1 MKLKKPK
8 KEEVKILVVDDETIV
23 ALDIKTT
30 LQKYG
35 YKVVGIAGSS
45 SEALRI
51 VKTEKPNLILM
62 DIMLKGQKDGIET
75 SEEINKIAD
84 IPIIFLTAYSDDNT
98 LERAKLV
105 EPYGYLIKPFDN
117 RELFTTI
124 EMSLYKH
131 SMEMS
136 IRESEESLAI
146 TLNSIGDGVI
156 STDEKGLVVRMNP
169 VAEKLTGWKL
179 DEAKGKHLEDIFKII
194 DATTRESLVNPVD
207 KVIKSGKVIGLSNH
221 TILISKSGKEIN
233 ISDSA
238 APIRDND
245 GEIRGVV
252 LVFSDVTESYKA
264 REEMQKSEEKFRALV
279 TQMQQGLAVHEVIT
293 DKKGKVVDYRF
304 LEINDSYE
312 KLTGLK
318 RKRIIGKTVREV
330 LPDIEEYW
338 IEKYGEV
345 ALTGVPITY
354 ENYVQDLN
362 NHYEVVAYRN
372 QPNQF
377 AVIVN
382 NITERKNTENKLRQN
397 QEILTDIFESVKEG
411 LTYATLKGKI
421 ISVNKALLEIL
432 ELNQEDVIG
441 ADLKVITKK
450 ILPVKSFIS
459 VLPKIVNVLNGT
471 DIEPFELEYKNKVLE
486 ISAVYNSNSE
496 RIIGV
501 FRDITERKRAQ
512 ERIGL
517 MASLLDLSP
526 ASVIVHDMNGNII
539 YANKKTLEMHGYTE
553 DQFLQLNLKD
563 IDTPESAELIEARI
577 KEIIKKGELK
587 FEVEHIKKDGTSFPL
602 LVNTRKAIWG
612 HKEVLLSVSTD
623 ITDRK
628 LAEQK
633 IRESEEKFRSYIE
646 NAPDAIMVVDRKG
659 NYLMANNAAAEMTGY
674 SIDEL
679 TRMHILDVT
688 HPDDH
693 VKGERHFK
701 NVVEKGEAIDEV
713 RYITKKGEVGY
724 WSVKAIKLDDDRFLG
739 FQSDI
744 TERKLAEKALFESEE
759 RFALAIDAS
768 EQGIWDWNLLTNHV
782 YFSPQWKKQIGY
794 EDSEI
799 INEFN
804 EWTDHLHPDD
814 RERCLSEVQSYL
826 QNPGKHFIIEFR
838 FRHKDGSYRWIHNKA
853 SSILGADGKVIR
865 MFGSHLDI
873 TERKLA
879 EAAIQLSES
888 KFNIAFHASP
898 VAMAIQDDNGLFI
911 DINLALIQL
920 TGYTREEIIGKP
932 GIELNLWADQN
943 QRNYVNSEFEKSR
956 VIKNFE
962 FQFRRKN
969 GNTGFGILSAEMIN
983 INGKSA
989 SLTTVI
995 DITERKSAESALSAS
1010 ESKFRSLV
1018 TSLNDIV
1025 YTLDNEQRHTG
1036 VFGEWITRNG
1046 LTPEY
1051 FIGRS
1056 SKDIFGEDASKIHE
1070 EANRKVLNGE
1080 NVIYEWSMDSH
1091 DFKKYYQT
1099 SVSPLRDSNGTIIGI
1114 VGVARDIS
1122 DLKMAE
1128 EKIRESE
1135 EKFRSIIQGLN
1146 DSITIIGSNGLILYQ
1161 SPAAIKLY
1169 GFTENE
1175 MIGKNLL
1182 DFIHPDDHELAR
1194 LEMSQ
1199 VLSNSNDFVPTVY
1212 RILKKDG
1219 SFAYLE
1225 TVGINMLNNNSVNGI
1240 VIVGRDVTER
1250 IKIDQELKNSELKY
1264 RTLVENL
1271 NEVVMLVDN
1280 DDRILFVNQK
1290 FEKLFGYTLDE
1301 VIGKIGYEFLLD
1313 KNDKHKIIDAINQ
1326 RKEKISSQYEA
1337 CFLTKNGERII
1348 FFVNGSPI
1356 YDASGNV
1363 IGSLG
1368 AMTDITERKRADEE
1382 LERTKILLNETIMQS
1397 PLPMVMVSA
1406 EDFKIKVV
1414 NKATEDFLLIKADDY
1429 LEKSLFDID
1438 VVWQEYTPEGIKVEV
1453 QELPL
1458 PRALQGLV
1466 THSKEMRLD
1475 RRDGTSVWQIA
1486 SGAPIFDSQGK
1497 LIAGLLIMLDITDR
1511 KRAEEELR
1519 ESEDRFSRA
1528 IAGTGAG
1535 LWDWDMVNNKVFY
1548 SPQWKS
1554 MLGYK
1559 DHEVENDFS
1568 GWKNLWHPE
1577 DGAKIE
1583 NAVSDYIQGKTE
1595 VYEIVHRLKH
1605 KDGSWHWILT
1615 RGDIHRDASG
1625 NPIRWV
1631 GTNIDITERKKIQDA
1646 LKEKEEKYSDLFNT
1660 MPNGY
1665 YRSTH
1670 DGYFVDANPAFIQML
1685 GYESLEELK
1694 SIYIP
1699 KDFFVQTSEREDILT
1714 SNPGFIS
1721 NVETYRLKRK
1731 DGKIIWVED
1740 NARYIKDESGNVIF
1754 NEGICKDI
1762 TDRKN
1767 AEDALRESEQ
1777 LFNTLAQVS
1786 PVGIFRTDPD
1796 GLTTYVNPTW
1806 SRLSGLSF
1814 DEALGNGWLN
1824 ALHPDD
1830 REKISHG
1837 WKNSTLENDVSV
1849 AEYRFL
1855 RPDGNILWVMG
1866 QAIPEFDSY
1875 NRIVGYVGTITDI
1888 TDRKHSEDAL
1898 RQSEEK
1904 FRAITEQTNS
1914 LISLTDAN
1922 GIITYASPSALEI
1935 FNYLPEEMVGRPF
1948 MDFLYEE
1955 DIQKAVNAFREAVD
1969 KIRVTKN
1976 LILRMK
1982 RKDGSIFYGELNGSD
1997 FHSGESRGS
2006 LVVIQDIS
2014 ERIKSDQALKL
2025 SEERFRV
2032 IAEKTGTIVYD
2043 RNLIT
2048 NKVHREGAIL
2058 EVLGYSKQEYNS
2070 FTVEQFNQLLHEE
2083 DRFRVIEG
2091 ESKLFENGG
2100 SLTQFYRLRHKD
2112 GNYVQI
2118 EDNSVVLTDEN
2129 GKGIRLLGSMKDITE
2144 RKLTEE
2150 ALRESEELHRKL
2162 LLTVP
2167 DLIVRTN
2174 LKGEII
2180 FVNEST
2186 LQTLGYVPKENLL
2199 GKNMLTFIAP
2209 KDKERANKNT
2219 KLMMERSLGI
2229 QEYTLV
2235 FEDGYEIISE
2245 VNGDVIVDSESNPI
2259 GMVYVVRDI
2268 TERKKAEENLR
2279 KLSHAVE
2286 QSQVSIVI
2294 TNKDGV
2300 IEYVNPKFC
2309 EVTGYS
2315 IEEVIGQN
2323 PRILK
2328 SGEWKPESYK
2338 GLWNNITTGRNWTGI
2353 FHNRKKNGE
2362 LFWESAHISPIKNES
2377 GFVTHFIAVK
2387 EDITEKVKAEE
2398 ELIRYREHLEEMVEE
2413 RTAQVNSQNIFLRTL
2428 IDTIPNPIFVKD
2440 TNGNYTDVNPA
2451 FEKLTGKS
2459 KEELLGANL
2468 DTVLEGRAK
2477 ELALETDEKLLKGE
2491 AVSIYEIEM
2500 KNASGAMVPFIV
2512 YKTAFGFS
2520 EGKPEGI
2527 LGLLVDISER
2537 KQMEEK
2543 TVLAL
2548 NREKE
2553 LNEMKTNFISM
2564 ASHEFRTP
2572 LTTILASADLVELY
2586 HQKWS
2591 AEKILNHIKKI
2602 QDSVN
2607 YMTTLLDDV
2616 LTLSRADRGKL
2627 KFSPDNLNLRELCNE
2642 IIKEISYQAGPTHH
2656 LLFDCKLSKDY
2667 YVLDRKLL
2675 TQILNNLL
2683 SNAVKFSPEGGNV
2696 SLNILEKEEK
2706 IEFIVSDEGLGI
2718 DQNDLNNIF
2727 EPFFRGKNVTDINGS
2742 GLGLNI
2748 VKNAVEL
2755 HGGHIKIESELN
2767 KGTKIMFTVKAV

>member
-8 KEEVKILVVDDETIV
+8 KEEIKILVVDDETIV
-23 ALDIKTT
+23 ALDIRNT

-35 YKVVGIAGSS
+35 YKVVGIAGNS
-45 SEALRI
+45 SEALKI
-51 VKTEKPNLILM
+51 VKSEKPNLILM

-131 SMEMS
+131 SMEVS
-136 IRESEESLAI
+136 IRESEENLAI

-156 STDEKGLVVRMNP
+156 STDEKGIVVRMNP
-169 VAEKLTGWKL
+169 VAQKLTGWKL
-179 DEAKGKHLEDIFKII
+179 DDARGKHLEEIFNII
-194 DATTRESLVNPVD
+194 DATTREPLVNPVD

-221 TILISKSGKEIN
+221 TILISKNGKEIN

-264 REEMQKSEEKFRALV
+264 RSEVQKSEEKFRALV

-304 LEINDSYE
+304 LEVNDSYE

-318 RKRIIGKTVREV
+318 RKRIIGKTVKEV

-338 IEKYGEV
+338 IEKFGEV
-345 ALTGVPITY
+345 AVSGVPITY
-354 ENYVQDLN
+354 ENYVKELDN
-362 NHYEVVAYRN
+362 YYEVVVYRN

-382 NITERKNTENKLRQN
+382 NITERKNTENKLKQN

-411 LTYATLKGKI
+411 LTYASLKGKI
-421 ISVNKALLEIL
+421 ISVNKALLDIL
-432 ELNQEDVIG
+432 ELKKEEVIG
-441 ADLKVITKK
+441 ADLKVIAKK
-450 ILPVKSFIS
+450 ILPVKSFVT
-459 VLPKIVNVLNGT
+459 VLPKIINILNGN
-471 DIEPFELEYKNKVLE
+471 DIEPFDLEYKNKVLE

-501 FRDITERKRAQ
+501 FRDVTERKRAQ

-517 MASLLDLSP
+517 MADLLDLSP
-526 ASVIVHDMNGNII
+526 ASVIVHDMNGDII
-539 YANKKTLEMHGYTE
+539 YANKRTLEMHGYTE
-553 DQFLQLNLKD
+553 DQFLKLNLKEID
-563 IDTPESAELIEARI
+563 IPESAELIESRI
-577 KEIIKKGELK
+577 KEINKKGELK
-587 FEVEHIKKDGTSFPL
+587 FEVGHMKKDGTSFPL
-602 LVNTRKAIWG
+602 LVNTKKARWG
-612 HKEVLLSVSTD
+612 EKDVLLSISTD
-623 ITDRK
+623 I
-628 LAEQK
+628 
-633 IRESEEKFRSYIE
+633 S
-646 NAPDAIMVVDRKG
+646 
-659 NYLMANNAAAEMTGY
+659 
-674 SIDEL
+674 
-679 TRMHILDVT
+679 
-688 HPDDH
+688 
-693 VKGERHFK
+693 
-701 NVVEKGEAIDEV
+701 
-713 RYITKKGEVGY
+713 
-724 WSVKAIKLDDDRFLG
+724 
-739 FQSDI
+739 
-744 TERKLAEKALFESEE
+744 ERKLAEEALRESEE

-768 EQGIWDWNLLTNHV
+768 EQGIWDWNLLTNQV
-782 YFSPQWKKQIGY
+782 YFSPQWKKMIGY
-794 EDSEI
+794 EDFEI
-799 INEFN
+799 KNEFY
-804 EWTDHLHPDD
+804 EWTDHLHPEEK
-814 RERCLSEVQSYL
+814 ERCLKEVQSYI

-853 SSILGADGKVIR
+853 ASILDSGGKVIR

-879 EAAIQLSES
+879 EAAIKLSES

-898 VAMAIQDDNGLFI
+898 VAMAIQDDNDIFI
-911 DINLALIQL
+911 DINQAFIKL
-920 TGYTREEIIGKP
+920 TGYLKEEVIGRP
-932 GIELNLWADQN
+932 GIELNLWIDQS
-943 QRNYVNSEFEKSR
+943 QRDYVTSEFEKNK
-956 VIKNFE
+956 VIKNYE
-962 FQFRRKN
+962 FQFRRKD
-969 GNTGFGILSAEMIN
+969 GTTGFGILSSEMID
-983 INGKSA
+983 INGIEA
-989 SLTTVI
+989 ALTTVI
-995 DITERKSAESALSAS
+995 DITERKSAESALAES

-1025 YTLDNEQRHTG
+1025 YTLDTQQRHTG
-1036 VFGEWITRNG
+1036 VFGEWVTRSG
-1046 LTPEY
+1046 LTPQF
-1051 FIGRS
+1051 FIGRTAR
-1056 SKDIFGEDASKIHE
+1056 DIFGDEASSIHE
-1070 EANRKVLNGE
+1070 KENLKVLNGE
-1080 NVIYEWSMDSH
+1080 SVVYEWSTASQNRKL
-1091 DFKKYYQT
+1091 FYQT
-1099 SVSPLRDSNGTIIGI
+1099 SLAPLRDSSGNILGI

-1122 DLKMAE
+1122 NLKIAE

-1146 DSITIIGSNGLILYQ
+1146 DSITIISSDGLIVYQ

-1175 MIGKNLL
+1175 MIGKNPL

-1194 LEMSQ
+1194 FEISQ
-1199 VLSNSNDFVPTVY
+1199 VFSNSNDFVPTVY

-1250 IKIDQELKNSELKY
+1250 IKIDQELKKSELKY

-1271 NEVVMLVDN
+1271 NEAVMLVDN
-1280 DDRILFVNQK
+1280 EDRILFVNKK
-1290 FEKLFGYTLDE
+1290 FEKLLGYTE
-1301 VIGKIGYEFLLD
+1301 NEIIGKIGYEFLLD
-1313 KNDKHKIIDAINQ
+1313 KKDKHKIIDAIQQ
-1326 RKEKISSQYEA
+1326 RKERKSGQYEA
-1337 CFLTKNGERII
+1337 CFLSKNGEQIT
-1348 FFVNGSPI
+1348 FLVNGSPVF
-1356 YDASGNV
+1356 DSNGNV

-1368 AMTDITERKRADEE
+1368 AMTDITERKKAAEE
-1382 LERTKILLNETIMQS
+1382 LERTKIQLKETIMQS
-1397 PLPMVMVSA
+1397 PLPMVLASA
-1406 EDFKIKVV
+1406 EDFKIKVI

-1429 LEKSLFDID
+1429 LEKSLMEID
-1438 VVWQEYTPEGIKVEV
+1438 VVWQEYTPEGNKVEA

-1458 PRALQGLV
+1458 PRALQGIV
-1466 THSKEMRLD
+1466 THSKEMRLE
-1475 RRDGTSVWQIA
+1475 RKDGSSVWQLA

-1497 LIAGLLIMLDITDR
+1497 LIAGLLVM
-1511 KRAEEELR
+1511 
-1519 ESEDRFSRA
+1519 
-1528 IAGTGAG
+1528 
-1535 LWDWDMVNNKVFY
+1535 
-1548 SPQWKS
+1548 Q
-1554 MLGYK
+1554 
-1559 DHEVENDFS
+1559 
-1568 GWKNLWHPE
+1568 
-1577 DGAKIE
+1577 
-1583 NAVSDYIQGKTE
+1583 
-1595 VYEIVHRLKH
+1595 
-1605 KDGSWHWILT
+1605 
-1615 RGDIHRDASG
+1615 
-1625 NPIRWV
+1625 
-1631 GTNIDITERKKIQDA
+1631 DITEHKLIQTA
-1646 LKEKEEKYSDLFNT
+1646 LKESEEKFRNLFNT

-1665 YRSTH
+1665 YRSTY
-1670 DGYFVDANPAFIQML
+1670 DGYIVDANPAFIQML
-1685 GYESLEELK
+1685 GYDSLEELK

-1699 KDFFVQTSEREDILT
+1699 TDIYVQTSEREDILT

-1740 NARYIKDESGNVIF
+1740 NARYIKDDTGKVIF

-1814 DEALGNGWLN
+1814 DEALGNGWIN
-1824 ALHPDD
+1824 AVHPDD

-1837 WKNSTLENDVSV
+1837 WKTSTLENDVSV

-1866 QAIPEFDSY
+1866 QAIPEFDSH

-1888 TDRKHSEDAL
+1888 TDRKLSEDAL

-1935 FNYLPEEMVGRPF
+1935 FDYLPEEMVGRPF
-1948 MDFLYEE
+1948 MEFLYEE
-1955 DIQKAVNAFREAVD
+1955 DIKKAVDAFREAVD
-1969 KIRVTKN
+1969 MIRVTKN

-2014 ERIKSDQALKL
+2014 ERIKSDDALRE
-2025 SEERFRV
+2025 SEERFRI

-2043 RNLIT
+2043 RDLVT
-2048 NKVHREGAIL
+2048 NNVHREGAIQ
-2058 EVLGYSKQEYNS
+2058 EVLGYSKEEYNS
-2070 FTVEQFNQLLHEE
+2070 LSVEQFNQLLHQE
-2083 DRFRVIEG
+2083 DRVKAVE
-2091 ESKLFENGG
+2091 EEAKLFDKGG
-2100 SLTQFYRLRHKD
+2100 NITQFYRLRHKN

-2118 EDNSVVLTDEN
+2118 EDNAIVLADKN
-2129 GKGIRLLGSMKDITE
+2129 GRGIRLLGSMKDITE
-2144 RKLTEE
+2144 RKHTEE

-2167 DLIVRTN
+2167 DLIIRTN
-2174 LKGEII
+2174 LKGDII
-2180 FVNEST
+2180 FVNESV

-2199 GKNMLTFIAP
+2199 GKNILTFISP
-2209 KDKERANKNT
+2209 KDKERAIKNT
-2219 KLMMERSLGI
+2219 NLMMEYSLGI

-2235 FEDGYEIISE
+2235 FEDGNAIIAE
-2245 VNGDVIVDSESNPI
+2245 VNGDMIVDSESNPI

-2294 TNKDGV
+2294 TNTDGV
-2300 IEYVNPKFC
+2300 IDYVNPKFC

-2315 IEEVIGQN
+2315 FEEAIGQN

-2328 SGEWKPESYK
+2328 SGEWKPETYK

-2362 LFWESAHISPIKNES
+2362 LFWESAHISPIKNEE

-2440 TNGNYTDVNPA
+2440 IYGNYTDVNPA

-2459 KEELLGANL
+2459 KDELLGANL
-2468 DTVLEGRAK
+2468 DTVLDGRAR
-2477 ELALETDEKLLKGE
+2477 ELAIDTDEKLIKGE
-2491 AVSIYEIEM
+2491 TISIYEVEV
-2500 KNASGAMVPFIV
+2500 KNAKGVMIPFIV
-2512 YKTAFGFS
+2512 YKAAFGYS
-2520 EGKPEGI
+2520 ESKPEGI
-2527 LGLLVDISER
+2527 MGLLVDISER

-2543 TVLAL
+2543 TILAL
-2548 NREKE
+2548 NRERE

-2586 HQKWS
+2586 HLKWP

-2642 IIKEISYQAGPTHH
+2642 IIKEISYQAGPSHH
-2656 LLFDCKLSKDY
+2656 LLYDCKLSKNN

-2683 SNAVKFSPEGGNV
+2683 SNAIKFSPEGGIV

-2706 IEFIVSDEGLGI
+2706 IQFIVSDEGLGI
-2718 DQNDLNNIF
+2718 DQNDLKNIF
-2727 EPFFRGKNVTDINGS
+2727 EPFFRGRNVADINGS
-2742 GLGLNI
+2742 GLGMNI
-2748 VKNAVEL
+2748 VKNAIEL
-2755 HGGHIKIESELN
+2755 HGGEIYIDSELN
-2767 KGTKIMFTVKAV
+2767 KGTKIIFTVKAV

>member
-23 ALDIKTT
+23 ALDIRNT

-35 YKVVGIAGSS
+35 YKVVGIAGNS
-45 SEALRI
+45 SEALKI
-51 VKTEKPNLILM
+51 VKSEKPNLILM

-131 SMEMS
+131 SMEVN
-136 IRESEESLAI
+136 IRESEENLAI

-156 STDEKGLVVRMNP
+156 STDEKGIVVRMNP
-169 VAEKLTGWKL
+169 VAQKLTGWKL
-179 DEAKGKHLEDIFKII
+179 DEARGKHLEEIFNII
-194 DATTRESLVNPVD
+194 DATTREPLVNPVD

-238 APIRDND
+238 APIRDYD
-245 GEIRGVV
+245 GEVRGVV

-304 LEINDSYE
+304 LEVNDSYE

-318 RKRIIGKTVREV
+318 RKRIIGKTVKEV

-338 IEKYGEV
+338 IEKFGEV
-345 ALTGVPITY
+345 AITGVPITY
-354 ENYVQDLN
+354 ENYVKELN
-362 NHYEVVAYRN
+362 NYYEVVVYRN

-382 NITERKNTENKLRQN
+382 NITERKNTENKLKQN
-397 QEILTDIFESVKEG
+397 QEILTDIVESVKEG
-411 LTYATLKGKI
+411 LTYASLKGKI
-421 ISVNKALLEIL
+421 ISVNKALLDIL
-432 ELNQEDVIG
+432 ELEKDEVIG
-441 ADLKVITKK
+441 ADLKVIAKK
-450 ILPVKSFIS
+450 ILPVKSFVT
-459 VLPKIVNVLNGT
+459 VLPKIINILNGN
-471 DIEPFELEYKNKVLE
+471 DIEPFDLEYKNKVLE

-526 ASVIVHDMNGNII
+526 ASVIVHDLNGNII

-553 DQFLQLNLKD
+553 EQFLKFNLKD
-563 IDTPESAELIEARI
+563 IDTPESAELIESRI
-577 KEIIKKGELK
+577 KEINKKGELT
-587 FEVEHIKKDGTSFPL
+587 FEVGHKKKDGTSFPL
-602 LVNTRKAIWG
+602 LVNTKKARWG
-612 HKEVLLSVSTD
+612 DKDVLLSVSTD
-623 ITDRK
+623 ITERK

-679 TRMHILDVT
+679 TRMNILDVT

-701 NVVEKGEAIDEV
+701 NVVGKGEAIDEV
-713 RYITKKGEVGY
+713 RYITKKGEVRY

-744 TERKLAEKALFESEE
+744 TERKLAEEALRESEE

-768 EQGIWDWNLLTNHV
+768 EQGIWDWNLLTNQV
-782 YFSPQWKKQIGY
+782 YFSSQWKKQIGY
-794 EDSEI
+794 EDFEI
-799 INEFN
+799 KNEFS

-826 QNPGKHFIIEFR
+826 QNPVKHFIIEFR

-853 SSILGADGKVIR
+853 ASILNSDGKVIR
-865 MFGSHLDI
+865 MFGAHLDF

-879 EAAIQLSES
+879 EAAIKLSES

-898 VAMAIQDDNGLFI
+898 VAMAIQDENDIFI
-911 DINLALIQL
+911 DINLAFIKL
-920 TGYTREEIIGKP
+920 TGYLKEEVIGRP
-932 GIELNLWADQN
+932 GLELNLWADLN
-943 QRNYVNSEFEKSR
+943 QRNYVNSEFERNR
-956 VIKNFE
+956 VVKNYE

-969 GNTGFGILSAEMIN
+969 GSTGFGILSSEMID

-995 DITERKSAESALSAS
+995 DITERKSAESALSES

-1018 TSLNDIV
+1018 TSLSDIV
-1025 YTLDNEQRHTG
+1025 YTLDTEQRHTG
-1036 VFGEWITRNG
+1036 VFGEWVTKSG
-1046 LTPEY
+1046 LTPQY
-1051 FIGRS
+1051 FIGRTAR
-1056 SKDIFGEDASKIHE
+1056 DIFGEEASSIHE
-1070 EANRKVLNGE
+1070 KENLKVLNGE
-1080 NVIYEWSMDSH
+1080 SVVYEWSMVSQDSKL
-1091 DFKKYYQT
+1091 FYQT
-1099 SVSPLRDSNGTIIGI
+1099 SLAPLRDSSGNILGI

-1122 DLKMAE
+1122 NLKLAE

-1135 EKFRSIIQGLN
+1135 EKFRN
-1146 DSITIIGSNGLILYQ
+1146 
-1161 SPAAIKLY
+1161 
-1169 GFTENE
+1169 
-1175 MIGKNLL
+1175 
-1182 DFIHPDDHELAR
+1182 
-1194 LEMSQ
+1194 
-1199 VLSNSNDFVPTVY
+1199 
-1212 RILKKDG
+1212 
-1219 SFAYLE
+1219 
-1225 TVGINMLNNNSVNGI
+1225 
-1240 VIVGRDVTER
+1240 
-1250 IKIDQELKNSELKY
+1250 
-1264 RTLVENL
+1264 
-1271 NEVVMLVDN
+1271 
-1280 DDRILFVNQK
+1280 
-1290 FEKLFGYTLDE
+1290 
-1301 VIGKIGYEFLLD
+1301 
-1313 KNDKHKIIDAINQ
+1313 
-1326 RKEKISSQYEA
+1326 
-1337 CFLTKNGERII
+1337 
-1348 FFVNGSPI
+1348 
-1356 YDASGNV
+1356 
-1363 IGSLG
+1363 
-1368 AMTDITERKRADEE
+1368 
-1382 LERTKILLNETIMQS
+1382 
-1397 PLPMVMVSA
+1397 
-1406 EDFKIKVV
+1406 
-1414 NKATEDFLLIKADDY
+1414 
-1429 LEKSLFDID
+1429 
-1438 VVWQEYTPEGIKVEV
+1438 
-1453 QELPL
+1453 
-1458 PRALQGLV
+1458 
-1466 THSKEMRLD
+1466 
-1475 RRDGTSVWQIA
+1475 
-1486 SGAPIFDSQGK
+1486 
-1497 LIAGLLIMLDITDR
+1497 
-1511 KRAEEELR
+1511 
-1519 ESEDRFSRA
+1519 
-1528 IAGTGAG
+1528 
-1535 LWDWDMVNNKVFY
+1535 
-1548 SPQWKS
+1548 
-1554 MLGYK
+1554 
-1559 DHEVENDFS
+1559 
-1568 GWKNLWHPE
+1568 
-1577 DGAKIE
+1577 
-1583 NAVSDYIQGKTE
+1583 
-1595 VYEIVHRLKH
+1595 
-1605 KDGSWHWILT
+1605 
-1615 RGDIHRDASG
+1615 
-1625 NPIRWV
+1625 
-1631 GTNIDITERKKIQDA
+1631 
-1646 LKEKEEKYSDLFNT
+1646 LFNT

-1665 YRSTH
+1665 YRSTRE
-1670 DGYFVDANPAFIQML
+1670 GYFVDANPAFIQML
-1685 GYESLEELK
+1685 GYSNLEELK
-1694 SIYIP
+1694 SVYIP
-1699 KDFFVQTSEREDILT
+1699 TDIFVHSVEREEILT
-1714 SNPGFIS
+1714 NNPGFIS
-1721 NVETYRLKRK
+1721 NVETYRLRRK

-1740 NARYIKDESGNVIF
+1740 NARYIKDETGNVIF

-1767 AEDALRESEQ
+1767 IEDALRESEQ

-1806 SRLSGLSF
+1806 IRLSGISF
-1814 DEALGNGWLN
+1814 EQAMGDGWIN
-1824 ALHPDD
+1824 AVHPDD
-1830 REKISHG
+1830 REKLSSG
-1837 WKNSTLENDVSV
+1837 WKFSTIENDVSV

-1855 RPDGNILWVMG
+1855 RPDGNIVWVMG
-1866 QAIPEFDSY
+1866 QAIPEFDSD

-1888 TDRKHSEDAL
+1888 TDRKQSEDAL

-1935 FNYLPEEMVGRPF
+1935 FNYLPEEMVGRHF
-1948 MDFLYEE
+1948 MEFLYEE

-2014 ERIKSDQALKL
+2014 ERIKSDEALRE
-2025 SEERFRV
+2025 SEERFRI

-2043 RNLIT
+2043 RDLIT
-2048 NKVHREGAIL
+2048 NKVHREGAIQ
-2058 EVLGYSKQEYNS
+2058 EVLGYTKDEYNS
-2070 FTVEQFNQLLHEE
+2070 LSVEQFNQLLHQE
-2083 DRFRVIEG
+2083 DRLRVIEEEG
-2091 ESKLFENGG
+2091 KLFNKGG
-2100 SLTQFYRLRHKD
+2100 NITQFYRLRHKN

-2118 EDNSVVLTDEN
+2118 EDNSVVLTDKY
-2129 GKGIRLLGSMKDITE
+2129 GRGSRLLGSMKDITE
-2144 RKLTEE
+2144 RKHTEE

-2167 DLIVRTN
+2167 DLIIRTN
-2174 LKGEII
+2174 LKGDII
-2180 FVNEST
+2180 FVNESV
-2186 LQTLGYVPKENLL
+2186 LQSLGYVPKENLL
-2199 GKNMLTFIAP
+2199 GKNMLNFISP
-2209 KDKERANKNT
+2209 KDKERAIRNS
-2219 KLMMERSLGI
+2219 KLMLERPLGI

-2235 FEDGYEIISE
+2235 FEDGYELISE

-2268 TERKKAEENLR
+2268 SERKKAEENLR

-2294 TNKDGV
+2294 TNTDGV

-2309 EVTGYS
+2309 EVTGYTV
-2315 IEEVIGQN
+2315 EEAIGQN

-2328 SGEWKPESYK
+2328 SGEWKPETYK
-2338 GLWNNITTGRNWTGI
+2338 GLWSNISSGRNWTGI

-2362 LFWESAHISPIKNES
+2362 LFWESAHISPIKNEA
-2377 GFVTHFIAVK
+2377 GLVTHYIAVK
-2387 EDITEKVKAEE
+2387 EDITEKVKAED

-2413 RTAQVNSQNIFLRTL
+2413 RTAQVNSQNVFLRTL

-2440 TNGNYTDVNPA
+2440 INGNYTDVNPA

-2459 KEELLGANL
+2459 KDDLLGKNL
-2468 DTVLEGRAK
+2468 DIVLDGRAR
-2477 ELALETDEKLLKGE
+2477 ELAIETDGKLLNGE
-2491 AVSIYEIEM
+2491 PISIYEVEV
-2500 KNASGAMVPFIV
+2500 KNAEGVMVPFIV
-2512 YKTAFGFS
+2512 YKAAFGFS
-2520 EGKPEGI
+2520 GNKPEGI
-2527 LGLLVDISER
+2527 MGLLVDISER

-2543 TVLAL
+2543 TIQAL
-2548 NREKE
+2548 NRERE

-2586 HQKWS
+2586 HLKWPV
-2591 AEKILNHIKKI
+2591 EKILNHIKKI

-2627 KFSPDNLNLRELCNE
+2627 KFTPDILNLRELCNE
-2642 IIKEISYQAGPTHH
+2642 IIKEISYQAGPSHN
-2656 LLFDCKLSKDY
+2656 LIFDCKLSKDNY
-2667 YVLDRKLL
+2667 ILDRKLL

-2683 SNAVKFSPEGGNV
+2683 SNAVKFSPQGGTV
-2696 SLNILEKEEK
+2696 SLNILENEGE
-2706 IEFIVSDEGLGI
+2706 IEFIVSDQGLGI
-2718 DQNDLNNIF
+2718 DQNDLKNIF
-2727 EPFFRGKNVTDINGS
+2727 EPFFRGKNVSDINGS

-2748 VKNAVEL
+2748 VKNAVDL
-2755 HGGHIKIESELN
+2755 HGGDIEIESELN
-2767 KGTKIMFTVKAV
+2767 KGTRIIFSVKAV